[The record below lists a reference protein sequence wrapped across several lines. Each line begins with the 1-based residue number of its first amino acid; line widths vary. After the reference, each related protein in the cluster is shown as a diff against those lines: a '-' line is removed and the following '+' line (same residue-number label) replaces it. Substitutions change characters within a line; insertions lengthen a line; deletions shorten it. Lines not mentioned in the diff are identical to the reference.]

1 MSAQWLLGYLGGAVL
16 RALLLTTLTLGIVA
30 VASGRPS
37 IARRGAPLALATLFV
52 VVLAFHP
59 LPAAHA
65 LDCADGGVQP
75 VLTLSDAVRGLE
87 PLMGRDASVGEW
99 LGSLTVAQSVANV
112 AFFALPGIA
121 LAWWTHHLAVAALF
135 GAVLSLGIEI
145 AQLTA
150 LFGIYPCPWRR
161 FDVFDIGFNIAG
173 VTLGFILGR
182 WWVQGSKSA

>member
-1 MSAQWLLGYLGGAVL
+1 
-16 RALLLTTLTLGIVA
+16 
-30 VASGRPS
+30 
-37 IARRGAPLALATLFV
+37 
-52 VVLAFHP
+52 
-59 LPAAHA
+59 
-65 LDCADGGVQP
+65 
-75 VLTLSDAVRGLE
+75 
-87 PLMGRDASVGEW
+87 MGRDASVGEW